1 MCEKTWKFGNVTVN
15 KKEFYASEKYITLN
29 WVDIAEMVISDKFK
43 HNRKGF
49 KYFIFL
55 IIIEKIFPF

>member
-1 MCEKTWKFGNVTVN
+1 MSEKTWKFGNVTVS

>member
-1 MCEKTWKFGNVTVN
+1 MSEKTWKFGNATVN

>member
-1 MCEKTWKFGNVTVN
+1 MSENTLKFGNVTVN

-29 WVDIAEMVISDKFK
+29 WVDIAEMVIFDKFK

-55 IIIEKIFPF
+55 III